1 MIIKKT
7 TPFGVIALF
16 ILLISLFGFGADH
29 SNSVSLGFTPEPEG
43 RRQILVE
50 SSDGSSQWRLRAPER
65 IFCDEGVLV
74 GHDIWRV
81 DTPVAWS
88 NTSEGTWSFERK
100 NRDDTKNGVV
110 KHAIDYQLQIDPKP
124 YGALLTLSV
133 TNTGDETLH
142 NIVGHICLGH
152 LSPPFRDPSFQR
164 SYVRVDGE
172 FLSLGITDRGT
183 NPIRAHYRVRGFPA
197 IKIFNNPDNRFWGG
211 PSPEQTDNG
220 LILTLTESR
229 QQGVVLWFDPA
240 SEVFQNS
247 DEPNMCIHSDP
258 YFGDLEPGASNQV
271 QGRLILFDGSLA
283 EFESIYLK

>member
-1 MIIKKT
+1 
-7 TPFGVIALF
+7 
-16 ILLISLFGFGADH
+16 
-29 SNSVSLGFTPEPEG
+29 
-43 RRQILVE
+43 
-50 SSDGSSQWRLRAPER
+50 
-65 IFCDEGVLV
+65 V

-81 DTPVAWS
+81 DSPVAWS
-88 NTSEGTWSFERK
+88 NPSEGAWSFERK
-100 NRDDTKNGVV
+100 NLDDTNNGVV

-133 TNTGDETLH
+133 KNTGDKTLH

-172 FLSLGITDRGT
+172 FLNLEKTDRGS
-183 NPIRAHYRVRGFPA
+183 NPIRAHYRVRGFPP
-197 IKIFNNPDNRFWGG
+197 IKLFNHPDNRFWGG

-220 LILTLTESR
+220 LILTVTETRR
-229 QQGVVLWFDPA
+229 QAVALWFDPA

-247 DEPNMCIHSDP
+247 DDPNMCIHSDP

-271 QGRLILFDGSLA
+271 QGKLILFDGNLA
-283 EFESIYLK
+283 EFENTFLK